1 MLDKANKKEKE
12 KEKEKEEFNKIINSI
27 NKIEED

>member
-1 MLDKANKKEKE
+1 MLNEANK